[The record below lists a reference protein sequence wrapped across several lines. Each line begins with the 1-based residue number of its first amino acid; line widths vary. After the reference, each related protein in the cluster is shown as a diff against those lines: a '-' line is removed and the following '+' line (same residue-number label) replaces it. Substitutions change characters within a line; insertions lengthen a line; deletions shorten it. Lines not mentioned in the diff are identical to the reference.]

1 MSSNRSSDELNSPAS
16 PSVQDVETQRREQVA
31 QIVAFRRQL
40 REPEEAAYRFPET
53 VKEPEGIR
61 WVPVFA

>member
-1 MSSNRSSDELNSPAS
+1 MSSNSIGGELSSAAS
-16 PSVQDVETQRREQVA
+16 PSAQDVETQRREQVA

-53 VKEPEGIR
+53 AKEPEGIR